1 MAKTF
6 RRHSSVL
13 AIQSQPTSDNLD
25 TLESGDVE
33 LSSYKKAT
41 RSISVPQRNSG
52 FVSEDF
58 KSNFSDDSTNVTG
71 HLPSSKEE
79 STGVSQDEKSL
90 HSYEE
95 SDRSKCSKIVKF
107 IDDHCCLCF
116 LPLQIYNYLSER
128 SPKVMLIFNTLQIV
142 IANTILSIID
152 VTTDVKKAYDYL
164 SYSTNSTNSTS
175 QL

>member
-41 RSISVPQRNSG
+41 RSISVPQRNPG

-58 KSNFSDDSTNVTG
+58 KSNFSDDSSNVTG
-71 HLPSSKEE
+71 DLPSSKEE
-79 STGVSQDEKSL
+79 SAGVSQDEKSL

-95 SDRSKCSKIVKF
+95 SDSKCSKIVKF